1 MLAIWLL
8 KDLEKLRFKDLK
20 GQIHP
25 ALFLLNSKRFLYSD
39 QSRIASHLTVITW
52 QEGILDREPK
62 FKNGGL
68 RFPMLTGEVW
78 NAIGQIHF
86 RRAQK
91 MLQSLAERLS
101 KVI

>member
-52 QEGILDREPK
+52 QEGILDRELN
-62 FKNGGL
+62 FKMAAYV
-68 RFPMLTGEVW
+68 FPCWQGKCET
-78 NAIGQIHF
+78 
-86 RRAQK
+86 R
-91 MLQSLAERLS
+91 
-101 KVI
+101 